1 MFFTLIAAAVT
12 LEVAGDVLFK
22 QWSRTERTALLLFGL
37 GVYFAG
43 SVFWAFSLRQERL
56 ARAITVFTV
65 ANLAAAVLV
74 GAYFFREELTLTNRV
89 GIALAFL
96 SVLLMEW

>member
-1 MFFTLIAAAVT
+1 MFIALIAAAVI

-22 QWSRTERTALLLFGL
+22 QWSRTERTTLLVLGL

-43 SVFWAFSLRQERL
+43 SVFWAFSLRQEGL

-74 GAYFFREELTLTNRV
+74 GAYLFREELTLANRI
-89 GIALAFL
+89 GLALAFL